1 LNMIKLK
8 TFEEI
13 EKMKRGGE
21 ILSRTLSL
29 IAGACVPG
37 ANTEDLDKMARSE
50 LVKSGGEPSFLNY
63 QIHSSDPPY
72 PSAVC
77 ISINDE
83 VVHGPATPNRV
94 IKDGDVVKLDIGL
107 WYEGMATDMACTVL
121 VGNVPE
127 IARELSAETRKA
139 LEMALETIYEGSW
152 LHEIGKTIQ
161 NYLEPKGF
169 GIVRDLVGHGVG
181 HGVHEDP
188 QIPHY
193 HERRSSPVKL
203 KAGMCLAIEPM
214 VTAGDWQVTQKD
226 DGWTI
231 VTLDKSLAA
240 HWEVTICVTQDGY
253 ELITPWPSI
262 N

>member
-1 LNMIKLK
+1 
-8 TFEEI
+8 
-13 EKMKRGGE
+13 MKRGGE
-21 ILSRTLSL
+21 ILSRILSFL
-29 IAGACVPG
+29 AKKCVAGV
-37 ANTEDLDKMARSE
+37 NTEDLDKLAQDEMA
-50 LVKSGGEPSFLNY
+50 KAGGKPSFLNY
-63 QIHSSDPPY
+63 QIHSFDTPY

-83 VVHGPATPNRV
+83 VVHGPAVPNRV
-94 IKDGDVVKLDIGL
+94 IKDGDVVKLDIGF

-121 VGNVPE
+121 VGNAPE
-127 IARELSAETRKA
+127 VACELSAETRKA
-139 LEMALETIYEGSW
+139 LEMALETIHDGSW

-161 NYLEPKGF
+161 DYLEPKGF

-181 HGVHEDP
+181 HGVHEEP

-193 HERRSSPVKL
+193 HDRHLPAVKL

-214 VTAGDWQVTQKD
+214 VALGDWQVKQKK

-231 VTLDKSLAA
+231 ATLDKSLAA
-240 HWEVTICVTQDGY
+240 HWEVTVCVTKEGY
-253 ELITPWPSI
+253 ELITPWPTV

>member
-1 LNMIKLK
+1 MIKLK
-8 TFEEI
+8 TAEEI
-13 EKMKRGGE
+13 ERMKRGGE

-29 IAGACVPG
+29 LAQRCVAG
-37 ANTEDLDKMARSE
+37 ANTEDLDNLARE
-50 LVKSGGEPSFLNY
+50 EFEKVGGKPSFLNY
-63 QIHSSDPPY
+63 QIHSYDPPY

-77 ISINDE
+77 VSINEE

-94 IKDGDVVKLDIGL
+94 IADGDVVKMDIGL

-127 IARELSAETRKA
+127 VARDLSAETRKA
-139 LEMALETIYEGSW
+139 LEMALETIHDGSW

-161 NYLEPKGF
+161 GYLEPKGY
-169 GIVRDLVGHGVG
+169 GVVRDLVGHGVG
-181 HGVHEDP
+181 HGVHEEP

-193 HERRSSPVKL
+193 HDRRLPPIKL

-214 VTAGDWQVTQKD
+214 VTEGDWRITQKN

-231 VTLDKSLAA
+231 VTQDNSLAA
-240 HWEVTICVTQDGY
+240 HWEVTVCVTEDGY
-253 ELITPWPSI
+253 ELITPFPEA
-262 N
+262 